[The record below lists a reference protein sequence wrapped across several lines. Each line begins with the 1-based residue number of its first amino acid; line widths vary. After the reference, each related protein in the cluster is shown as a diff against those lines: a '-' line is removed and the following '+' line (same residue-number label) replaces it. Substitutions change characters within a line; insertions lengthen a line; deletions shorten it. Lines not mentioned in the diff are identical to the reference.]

1 MTMPP
6 GTPGGPATWMTVSD
20 VFHIRGRGTVVT
32 GQLQGSA
39 PLSAGDDLVCD
50 GQRWPVASIEQFR
63 AVLTTA
69 MPGSEIGVLLA
80 GVPAGDA
87 LRGRTVTFEPSG
99 NGPVPPPPGG
109 QPIGVQPPKKKLW
122 RR

>member
-6 GTPGGPATWMTVSD
+6 GAASWPGTWMTVSD

-32 GQLQGSA
+32 GQLQGST
-39 PLSAGDDLVCD
+39 PLNIGDAMTCD
-50 GQRWPVASIEQFR
+50 GARWPVTGIEQFR

-69 MPGSEIGVLLA
+69 MPGAEIGVLIAA
-80 GVPAGDA
+80 GPGADA
-87 LRGRTVTFEPSG
+87 LRGRTVTFEPGGAPGSQPFDG
-99 NGPVPPPPGG
+99 PPPR
-109 QPIGVQPPKKKLW
+109 KSRW

>member
-6 GTPGGPATWMTVSD
+6 GAASGPETWMTVSD

-32 GQLQGSA
+32 GQLQGRA
-39 PLSAGDDLVCD
+39 PLSIGDAMLCD
-50 GQRWPVASIEQFR
+50 GARWPVASIEQFR

-69 MPGSEIGVLLA
+69 MPGAQIGVLIA
-80 GVPAGDA
+80 ASPGRDA
-87 LRGRTVTFEPSG
+87 LRGRTVTFEPG
-99 NGPVPPPPGG
+99 GAPGRQPLGGPPPR
-109 QPIGVQPPKKKLW
+109 KSRW